1 VAEPTIHPRALPDDR
16 PAEALHL
23 RPEADGTVHLDPQRA
38 GWRHLGFETLN
49 LADGEAR
56 EFGDPGRELA
66 VVILGGGGLSVS
78 FDGARSSELPGR
90 SSPFAARPW
99 AIYLPAGQGARAVG
113 RPTAV
118 GGSVEIAVAS
128 APGVDRADAHVAGG
142 ARRPI
147 IIGPDDV
154 TVEIRGAG
162 NATRQINSIIAPEF
176 PAERLEVVEVLT
188 PAGNWSSWPPHKH
201 DTDNMPDEAVLEE
214 VYHYR
219 FRRREAWGI
228 QRVFRADRSRDG
240 IWEVRDGD
248 VVIVP
253 DGYHP
258 FTAIH
263 GDDAYYLN
271 ALAGDRR
278 TMACSYD
285 PDLDWV
291 RATWSTM
298 DVDPRVTSIQPAA
311 EPAGD

>member
-16 PAEALHL
+16 PVEALHL
-23 RPEADGTVHLDPQRA
+23 RPSGGGTVHLDPQRA
-38 GWRHLGFETLN
+38 GWRNLAFETLK

-56 EFGDPGRELA
+56 EFGDPRREVA

-78 FDGARSSELPGR
+78 IDGGQSIALAGR

-99 AIYLPAGQGARAVG
+99 AIYLPAGQVARAVG
-113 RPTAV
+113 RPAAV

-128 APGVDRADAHVAGG
+128 APGMDRGEADDAGRD
-142 ARRPI
+142 RRPT

-154 TVEIRGAG
+154 KVEIRGAG

-176 PAERLEVVEVLT
+176 PADRLEIVEVLT

-214 VYHYR
+214 IYHYR
-219 FRRREAWGI
+219 FRRPQGWAI
-228 QRVFRADRSRDG
+228 QRVYRADRSRDG

-298 DVDPRVTSIQPAA
+298 AVDPRVLSIQPAA
-311 EPAGD
+311 EGAGD